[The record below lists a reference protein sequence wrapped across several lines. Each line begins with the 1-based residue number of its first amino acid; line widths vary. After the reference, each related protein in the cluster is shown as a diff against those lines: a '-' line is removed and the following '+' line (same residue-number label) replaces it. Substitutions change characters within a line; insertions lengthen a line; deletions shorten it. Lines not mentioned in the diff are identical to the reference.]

1 MTQDWQDYPA
11 QQHTISGT
19 VKVLA
24 DLPSPQLG
32 NRRDLLVYLPRSYAV
47 SDRHYPVL
55 YMHDGQNLFDV
66 YTSFAGEWQVD
77 ETMQQLEREGIE
89 WIVVGI
95 PNAGEDRLAEYSPFP
110 DLKHGG
116 GRGDLYLDF
125 VVDTIKARI
134 DADFRTLP
142 GREHTGIMGSSMGG
156 LISLYGFFS
165 RPDVFGC
172 AGVMSPA
179 FWYGGRAIFPYILKQ
194 SYVPGKI
201 YLDAGTAEVSRP
213 FSRWLPKHIGQPVCA
228 DARRMYD
235 ILRRLGYQERAELS
249 YIEEAGA
256 LHNEAAWARRLPAAL
271 RFLLV

>member
-24 DLPSPQLG
+24 DLLSPQLG
-32 NRRDLLVYLPRSYAV
+32 NRRDLLVYLPRSYAA
-47 SDRHYPVL
+47 SDQHYPVL
-55 YMHDGQNLFDV
+55 YMHDGQNLFDA

-77 ETMQQLEREGIE
+77 ETMQQLERDGIE

-110 DLKHGG
+110 DPKHGS

-125 VVDTIKARI
+125 VVDTVKARI

-142 GREHTGIMGSSMGG
+142 GRDHTGIMGSSLGG

-165 RPDVFGC
+165 RPDVFGF
-172 AGVMSPA
+172 AGAMSPA

-194 SYVPGKI
+194 SYVPGK
-201 YLDAGTAEVSRP
+201 
-213 FSRWLPKHIGQPVCA
+213 
-228 DARRMYD
+228 
-235 ILRRLGYQERAELS
+235 
-249 YIEEAGA
+249 
-256 LHNEAAWARRLPAAL
+256 
-271 RFLLV
+271 